1 MIPLSL
7 KIKGLYSYQKEQE
20 IDFQRLMEG
29 QIFGIFGAVGSGKSS
44 LLEAITFA
52 LYDETERLN
61 QKDNR
66 SYNMMNLKSNEIE
79 IDFTFRNYDGV
90 EYLYNV
96 QAKRGRKHFEQV
108 STFKRNAYKNING
121 EWQPIGDSDA
131 SEILGLSYQN
141 FKRTIVIPQGRF
153 QEFLQLGAKDRT
165 TMLKEIF
172 HLDKYE
178 FSEQTVA
185 LEKNNNENIQNLVGQ
200 YSELATVTDDLI
212 AIKEQNIKSLE
223 GKLQQKEAVLEDKQQ
238 EERKQAETKKVFE
251 ELEARR
257 REFSD
262 LRKREKEFDA
272 LDKEVNS
279 YEYCVTTFKAKLER
293 AEELK
298 EQKEAEEQ
306 DIRENSENLT
316 GISGRLTNVEKQFKK
331 VNDEYQNL
339 DTKKAEL
346 ADYELIIEILKL
358 DMKLIELN
366 DTLEQNSQD
375 LDKADERRKGL
386 VKQLREQRTEMKKKR
401 DALPDIT
408 LLTEVKE
415 WYDKKKTIDSRIK
428 ETGKEIRDL
437 EKEIRDRE
445 QDIVKTIPKQIRENI
460 EVSQDITETM
470 QEIQKLMT
478 QNKKDQGSF
487 QDQLNH
493 YKVQEQLGDFVKSLE
508 EGEPCP
514 LCGALEHPDILDVED
529 VGGLISQVTKKID
542 GHAKINALCQTTLV
556 ELSGIKTDI
565 NSLKKS
571 LDKNNKILDTSKK
584 DLDKHLKIFSW
595 KEYDPD
601 DDSLIKKQLNDL
613 KPLQEQ
619 INKLDNT
626 VNDIDKRLESVTKN
640 YEKLNQQVNKI
651 NSEIK
656 SEESVKISY
665 INQIKTLTYKE
676 GQFERDK
683 AQQVIRDSR
692 EHIKE
697 VDQDYKSL
705 SKLREELKIE
715 KHTVEERL
723 KNIKKSYTK
732 TKNIWDKIGNEIT
745 GLLTESPYNTLD
757 EVEEILEKEL
767 EVKSIRNNIE
777 QYRQKLYKA
786 SEDVKQLEKKTRGKK
801 FDPKIYQ
808 KLLDKIQSIQASV
821 KDIREN
827 LGGEKS
833 ELKKLLADIKKKA
846 KLEKELDTLAKRAE
860 NLRILK
866 NLFKGSGFVNYVS
879 SVFLHNLCNAANE
892 RFNQLTRQQ
901 LRLEINEKNEFEVR
915 DFLNDGRTRSVKTL
929 SGGQIFQASLSL
941 ALALAESV
949 QQQSKN
955 QQNFFFLD
963 EGFGSLDRES
973 LQIVFDTLKSLR
985 KENRIV
991 GIISHV
997 EELQQ
1002 EIDMYIRVT
1011 NDAEKGSLI
1020 KSSWGNGM

>member
-7 KIKGLYSYQKEQE
+7 KVKGLYSYQKEQE

-44 LLEAITFA
+44 LLEAITYA
-52 LYDETERLN
+52 LYGETERLN
-61 QKDNR
+61 QRDNR
-66 SYNMMNLKSNEIE
+66 TYNMMNLKSNEIV
-79 IDFTFRNYDGV
+79 IDFIFRNYDGV
-90 EYLYNV
+90 EYLFNV
-96 QAKRGRKHFEQV
+96 QG
-108 STFKRNAYKNING
+108 KRNKKDFESVGTYQRGAYKKID
-121 EWQPIGDSDA
+121 EKWVPIDISDV

-141 FKRTIVIPQGRF
+141 FKRTIIIPQGRF

-172 HLDKYE
+172 HLGKYE
-178 FSEQTVA
+178 FFEQTVA
-185 LEKNNNENIQNLVGQ
+185 LEKNNNEKIQNLEGQ

-212 AIKEQNIKSLE
+212 AKKVQNIKSLE
-223 GKLQQKEAVLEDKQQ
+223 GELQQKEAVLEDKQQ
-238 EERKQAETKKVFE
+238 EERKQAETKNLFE

-257 REFSD
+257 REFTD
-262 LRKREKEFDA
+262 LRKREKEIDA
-272 LDKEVNS
+272 LDNEVKS
-279 YEYCVTTFKAKLER
+279 YEYCVTTFKVKIER
-293 AEELK
+293 AEELE

-306 DIRENSENLT
+306 EIHKNNENLT
-316 GISGRLTNVEKQFKK
+316 NISGQLTKVEKQFKK
-331 VNDEYQNL
+331 VNDEFQNL

-346 ADYELIIEILKL
+346 ADYERIIEILKL
-358 DMKLIELN
+358 DMKIKELN
-366 DTLEQNSQD
+366 DTLQKYSQD
-375 LDKADERRKGL
+375 LDKVDKQRKEFEKQ
-386 VKQLREQRTEMKKKR
+386 VKEQRTELKKKR
-401 DALPDIT
+401 DALPDIS

-415 WYDKKKTIDSRIK
+415 WYDEKKTIASRIK
-428 ETGKEIRDL
+428 DTGKEIRDL

-460 EVSQDITETM
+460 EISPDITETM
-470 QEIQKLMT
+470 QEIRKFMT
-478 QNKKDQGSF
+478 QNKNDLHSF
-487 QDQLNH
+487 QNQLNH

-508 EGEPCP
+508 KGEPCP

-529 VGGLISQVTKKID
+529 VGGHISQVTKKIER
-542 GHAKINALCQTTLV
+542 HEKIHEVCQSTFD
-556 ELSGIKTDI
+556 ELSGIKTEI
-565 NSLKKS
+565 TSLKKS

-584 DLDKHLKIFSW
+584 DLNKQLKYFSW

-601 DDSLIKKQLNDL
+601 DDLLIKKQLNDL

-619 INKLDNT
+619 IKKLDNAA
-626 VNDIDKRLESVTKN
+626 NDFDKRLESVIKY
-640 YEKLNQQVNKI
+640 YEKINQQVNKI

-656 SEESVKISY
+656 SEESVKKSY

-676 GQFERDK
+676 GQFKKDK
-683 AQQVIRDSR
+683 AQQVIWELL
-692 EHIKE
+692 EHIKQ
-697 VDQDYKSL
+697 VDQNYKLL
-705 SKLREELKIE
+705 SKQHEELTIK
-715 KHTVEERL
+715 KHTVGERL
-723 KNIKKSYTK
+723 KNLKKSYTK
-732 TKNIWDKIGNEIT
+732 TKNIWENIENEIT
-745 GLLTESPYNTLD
+745 GLLAQSPYNTLD

-767 EVKSIRNNIE
+767 DVKSIRNKNE
-777 QYRQKLYKA
+777 QYRQQLYKA
-786 SEDVKQLEKKTRGKK
+786 SEDVKQLEKKTKGKK

-808 KLLDKIQSIQASV
+808 KLLDKIQSIQACV

-833 ELKKLLADIKKKA
+833 ELKKLQADIKKKA

-879 SVFLHNLCNAANE
+879 SVFLHNLCNAANV

-901 LRLEINEKNEFEVR
+901 LRLELNEKNEFEVR

-949 QQQSKN
+949 QQQRKN

-985 KENRIV
+985 KENRTV

-997 EELQQ
+997 DELQQ
-1002 EIDMYIRVT
+1002 EIDMYVRVT
-1011 NDAEKGSLI
+1011 NDTDKGSLI
-1020 KSSWGNGM
+1020 KSSWGN